1 MGRETSRKHTVRK
14 LEELRNDLI
23 VKTKQLNEMISQRER
38 VIGAI
43 WILEEQ
49 EKESELVE
57 EKQDAPKLKA
67 VNK

>member
-1 MGRETSRKHTVRK
+1 MKTLK
-14 LEELRNDLI
+14 ELKEDLV
-23 VKTKQLNEMISQRER
+23 VKTQQLNEMISQRER

>member
-1 MGRETSRKHTVRK
+1 
-14 LEELRNDLI
+14 
-23 VKTKQLNEMISQRER
+23 VKTLKELKEDLVVKTQQLNEMSIQRER
-38 VIGAI
+38 IIGAI

>member
-1 MGRETSRKHTVRK
+1 MKTIK
-14 LEELRNDLI
+14 ELKEDLV
-23 VKTKQLNEMISQRER
+23 VKTQRLNEMSIQRER
-38 VIGAI
+38 IIGAI

-49 EKESELVE
+49 EKESKPVE

>member
-1 MGRETSRKHTVRK
+1 MRK

>member
-1 MGRETSRKHTVRK
+1 VKT
-14 LEELRNDLI
+14 LEELKEDLV
-23 VKTKQLNEMISQRER
+23 VKTQQLNEMISQRER

-49 EKESELVE
+49 EKESKPVE

>member
-1 MGRETSRKHTVRK
+1 MKTLK
-14 LEELRNDLI
+14 ELKEDLV
-23 VKTKQLNEMISQRER
+23 VKTQRLNEMTIQRER
-38 VIGAI
+38 IIGAI

-49 EKESELVE
+49 EKESKPVE

>member
-1 MGRETSRKHTVRK
+1 MRK
-14 LEELRNDLI
+14 LEELKNDLI
-23 VKTKQLNEMISQRER
+23 VKTQQLNEMISQRER

>member
-1 MGRETSRKHTVRK
+1 VKTIK
-14 LEELRNDLI
+14 ELKDDLI
-23 VKTKQLNEMISQRER
+23 VKTQQLNEMISQRER

-49 EKESELVE
+49 GKESELVE

>member
-1 MGRETSRKHTVRK
+1 MKTLK
-14 LEELRNDLI
+14 ELKEDLV
-23 VKTKQLNEMISQRER
+23 VKTQRLNEMSIQRER
-38 VIGAI
+38 IIGAI

-49 EKESELVE
+49 EKESKPVE